1 VATGNNLIQINRLM
15 TNERKTEKLVRD
27 RLNAL
32 HETYKEKT
40 GKHVWIEEQKSD
52 KPRIRKLL
60 KNASKSGSGAG
71 FPEFIVTFED
81 NSNLLMVIECKA
93 DVKKHRSDTLDQ
105 YGQYAVDGALL
116 YASYLSEGFDVIAVG
131 VSGEN
136 ETELQIDTFFQTKG
150 GQKPKD
156 LEIKEL
162 FAFGDY
168 LNIPARDPERAR
180 ADSEELMK
188 YPKSLN
194 QRLRGDFEFE
204 EADRPLMVSGILLA
218 LEDDGFCSAY
228 PTKQKPSEIANLLL
242 TAIKERLERDNIA
255 DIKKE
260 TMIQTYSFLN
270 TNTKII
276 TETTKDGA
284 PNTLLKELIKDT
296 EDNIRPFAKDYR
308 FHDILGT
315 FYVEFLRYANGD
327 GGLGIV
333 LTPPHI
339 TEMFSELAE
348 INKDSVIIDNC
359 CGTGGF
365 LISAMQKMESAAQG
379 NEEKLRHIHEKQII
393 GIENN
398 AKMFCLACSNMM
410 LRGDGKSNI
419 HQQDCFQIADKEV
432 KNLKPTVA
440 FLNPP
445 YSKEKKEN
453 KELAFVENALSFLEP
468 HGKCVAIVPQSCAM
482 NTKKENRAIKKRLL
496 KSHTLKAVMSMP
508 DTLFESSKKS
518 VVTCILVFEA
528 HKPHNK
534 NTKTWFGYWK
544 DDGFIRSRQYGRVD
558 FYRKYENE
566 IKGFWLNSYRDMKEI
581 EGFSVLKHVEN
592 DDEWLVEPYIQTK
605 FENLQN
611 KDFEGTLKEYSTFLF
626 YNEISGKALRE
637 RHTVETL
644 SLDFKKWK
652 EISLG
657 GENGLFAVK
666 GSKTTDK
673 RELDGEHTKGK
684 RIFPYITAQTT
695 NNGARGFYD
704 TYTEDGN
711 ILTIESAAAGFCSYQ
726 PFNFTASDHVEKLI
740 PKFDL
745 NVYRAMFLVTVINQ
759 EQYRYSYG
767 RKFNQDRIRNTVIK
781 LPFKSGKVDWDFIE
795 KYIKGLKY
803 SKNIETNRAVS
814 K

>member
-1 VATGNNLIQINRLM
+1 M
-15 TNERKTEKLVRD
+15 
-27 RLNAL
+27 NADQKI
-32 HETYKEKT
+32 HKEKT

-52 KPRIRKLL
+52 KPAVRKLL
-60 KNASKSGSGAG
+60 RNASKSGSGAG

-81 NSNLLMVIECKA
+81 SNLLIVIECKA
-93 DVKKHRSDTLDQ
+93 DVKRHRSNTLDK

-116 YASYLSEGFDVIAVG
+116 YASYLSKEFDVIAVG

-136 ETELQIDTFFQTKG
+136 ETELQIDTFLQVKG
-150 GQKPKD
+150 GRKPKD

-162 FAFGDY
+162 YAFGDY
-168 LNIPARDPERAR
+168 LNLLREDPERAR
-180 ADSEELMK
+180 SDSEELMK
-188 YPKSLN
+188 YSKHLN
-194 QRLRGDFEFE
+194 NRLRSDFEFE
-204 EADRPLMVSGILLA
+204 EADRPLMVSSILLA
-218 LEDDGFCSAY
+218 LEDGGFSSAY
-228 PTKQKPSEIANLLL
+228 QTKQKPAEIANLLL
-242 TAIKERLERDNIA
+242 TAIKERLDRDSITG
-255 DIKKE
+255 IKKE
-260 TMIQTYSFLN
+260 TMIQTYSFLK

-276 TETTKDGA
+276 TERNKDEA

-296 EDNIRPFAKDYR
+296 EENIRPFAQGNR

-315 FYVEFLRYANGD
+315 FYIEFLRYANGD

-339 TEMFSELAE
+339 TELFAELAE
-348 INKDSVIIDNC
+348 INRDSVIIDNC

-379 NEEKLRHIHEKQII
+379 NEEKLRHIHEKQIL

-419 HQQDCFQIADKEV
+419 HQQDCFEIDDKEV
-432 KNLKPTVA
+432 KALKPTVA

-445 YSKEKKEN
+445 YSKKEN

-468 HGKCVAIVPQSCAM
+468 HGTCVAIVPQSCAM
-482 NTKKENRAIKKRLL
+482 NTDKENLAIKKRLL
-496 KSHTLKAVMSMP
+496 KSHTLRAVMSMP

-544 DDGFIRSRQYGRVD
+544 DDGFIKDRKYGRVD
-558 FYRKYENE
+558 FHGKYEKE
-566 IKGFWLNSYRDMKEI
+566 IKKLWLDSYRDMKEI
-581 EGFSVLKHVEN
+581 EGFSVLKHVED
-592 DDEWLVEPYIQTK
+592 DDEWLVEPYIKTK
-605 FENLQN
+605 FEELQN

-626 YNEISGKALRE
+626 YNEISGRALRE
-637 RHTVETL
+637 RHSTETL

-652 EISLG
+652 EISLS
-657 GENGLFAVK
+657 GENGLFTVK

-673 RELDGEHTKGK
+673 KELDGGHTEGK
-684 RIFPYITAQTT
+684 RIYPYVTAQTA

-704 TYTEDGN
+704 TYTEEGN

-726 PFNFTASDHVEKLI
+726 PFNFTASDHVEKLM

-781 LPFKSGKVDWDFIE
+781 LPFKSGKIDWDFIE

-803 SKNIETNRAVS
+803 SKSIETNRTAS